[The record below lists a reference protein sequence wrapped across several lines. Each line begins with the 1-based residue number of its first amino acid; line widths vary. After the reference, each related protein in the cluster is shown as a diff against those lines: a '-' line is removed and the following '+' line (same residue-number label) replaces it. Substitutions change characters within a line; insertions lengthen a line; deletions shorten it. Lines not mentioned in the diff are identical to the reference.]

1 MVPTEEQMMA
11 LQSVTIKDV
20 RKAQRLASEEL
31 RPFLDAEVD

>member
-20 RKAQRLASEEL
+20 RKAQRQASEEL